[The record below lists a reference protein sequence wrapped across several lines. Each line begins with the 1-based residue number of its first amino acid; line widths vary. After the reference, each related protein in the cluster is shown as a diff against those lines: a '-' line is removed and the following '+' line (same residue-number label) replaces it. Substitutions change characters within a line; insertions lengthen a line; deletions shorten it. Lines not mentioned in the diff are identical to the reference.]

1 MKAAFTR
8 KAPNQVKATVGLVQ
22 PRHISC
28 KHSAAKHSVAST
40 HGRSAR
46 KTIHE
51 TSPCGRS
58 GAGLGP
64 SRKMLG
70 YPKFGFQLS
79 LAYRARAGVQSA
91 GYSPNHA
98 DEQDRD
104 ALPPWL
110 VTFPWQR
117 GQSAH
122 VDDDVDEA
130 RPSGGFCFS
139 PRYEARW
146 RADEIME
153 TPPGLI
159 CDAATSPLSPRCS
172 HAMNQWTDDINEP
185 EDVPAPHFC
194 NTCGALHRGPV
205 CRCMQLTI
213 GHPITRSSSTKLHAN
228 WLL

>member
-1 MKAAFTR
+1 MKRSQNNSRNITLEDGR
-8 KAPNQVKATVGLVQ
+8 RVG
-22 PRHISC
+22 
-28 KHSAAKHSVAST
+28 
-40 HGRSAR
+40 HG
-46 KTIHE
+46 I
-51 TSPCGRS
+51 
-58 GAGLGP
+58 L
-64 SRKMLG
+64 RKMLG

-79 LAYRARAGVQSA
+79 LARVQCAGS
-91 GYSPNHA
+91 SPNHA

-110 VTFPWQR
+110 VTTPWQR

-130 RPSGGFCFS
+130 RPSGGFCLS

-185 EDVPAPHFC
+185 EDVPALHFC